1 MKIEGHFLPCPIRGV
16 VFLRPSNKI
25 NPKIFWLTKKSVNVK
40 IEGHFLT
47 YPIRGTVF
55 LLHSNKINPK
65 IIWVT
70 NKIG

>member
-1 MKIEGHFLPCPIRGV
+1 MKIEGHFLPSPIRGV
-16 VFLRPSNKI
+16 VFLLASNKI
-25 NPKIFWLTKKSVNVK
+25 NHKIFWLTKKSVNVK

-47 YPIRGTVF
+47 YPIRGIVF
-55 LLHSNKINPK
+55 LQDSNKINPK

>member
-1 MKIEGHFLPCPIRGV
+1 MKIEGHFLPSPIRGV
-16 VFLRPSNKI
+16 VFLLPSNKI
-25 NPKIFWLTKKSVNVK
+25 NPKIISVTKKSVNIK

-47 YPIRGTVF
+47 YPIRGIVF

-65 IIWVT
+65 MISAT